1 MSCQHSEGHS
11 EQGGKPR
18 HMPSG
23 GTSAG
28 RTEGTSHGT
37 EARGSVAWRWPQWA
51 PSTGSGCPR
60 DKCPPTAT
68 DTRSFKRLKPAPEP
82 ACHDGR
88 FCIPSPTERGGH
100 RVLLTTLFFPCM
112 HAYTGILKT
121 SSVPSLQFPG
131 FCLPA
136 DFLRSCQLFLRFK
149 CSLSLRSLQKGGSFP
164 FSSS

>member
-1 MSCQHSEGHS
+1 MKRFGLRTMYSQHRKRPFKQTKKKLSRFNLIAYAAVPCQHSEGHS

-68 DTRSFKRLKPAPEP
+68 DTRSFKRLKPAPKS

-88 FCIPSPTERGGH
+88 LCVPSPTERGGH
-100 RVLLTTLFFPCM
+100 WVLLTTLFFPCM
-112 HAYTGILKT
+112 HTQAY
-121 SSVPSLQFPG
+121 
-131 FCLPA
+131 
-136 DFLRSCQLFLRFK
+136 
-149 CSLSLRSLQKGGSFP
+149 
-164 FSSS
+164 

>member
-1 MSCQHSEGHS
+1 MPCQHSEGHS

-100 RVLLTTLFFPCM
+100 RVLLTTLFFPM
-112 HAYTGILKT
+112 HACIHRHTKNLQCPLT
-121 SSVPSLQFPG
+121 AVPWVLPSSRFPPQ
-131 FCLPA
+131 LPA
-136 DFLRSCQLFLRFK
+136 LPQV
-149 CSLSLRSLQKGGSFP
+149 
-164 FSSS
+164 